1 MKNYVKRVLAAA
13 MAGTMVLASAGC
25 AGGSKESKGKDSAKE
40 GDEISIRVASVYVE
54 GHSMNK
60 VFTDV
65 LNQFKE
71 KHPNVKI
78 TEEFMPSE
86 QLQPKLK
93 TDAASDN
100 LPDVFPVWVNS
111 ENKDDIEAG
120 LWMNMAEALEADK
133 EWKDSFSPG
142 FLEQFQ
148 YEGVD
153 GTWALPLCS
162 YGVGFYYNK
171 DVFKQAGAKVPN
183 TWDELIETVGK
194 LKAAGV
200 VPWAMGAK
208 DTWRSEHLFTN
219 IYYRMYGID
228 MASKLTDKS
237 ISYDDPS
244 FVKTFE
250 KMKELVDAGAFD
262 PSAVGMDYSQ
272 EVAAFAAGNVG
283 MQLNGT
289 WGIGETDG
297 PETPDAIK
305 GKIGYFAFPEF
316 AGSEEFANNWMGG
329 VNDAF
334 AVNAKLDGE
343 KKELVM
349 ELMKSLTSVD
359 TAKRI
364 AEETGNPPAVIT
376 EYDIEKVGTLMPEV
390 MATMEEAEMF
400 AGDLIAFESDSAV
413 TEKVYNYTQA
423 IIGGMTTP
431 QEACKDLAAAVK

>member
-1 MKNYVKRVLAAA
+1 MKSLWKRTAAA
-13 MAGTMVLASAGC
+13 MAGMMVLASAGC
-25 AGGSKESKGKDSAKE
+25 ATKGDGEGTAKSG
-40 GDEISIRVASVYVE
+40 GDEINIRVASVYVD

-65 LNQFKE
+65 LNEFKE

-100 LPDVFPVWVNS
+100 LPDIFPVWVSSDNI
-111 ENKDDIEAG
+111 NDIEAG
-120 LWMNMAEALEADK
+120 LWMNMGETLDADS
-133 EWKDSFSPG
+133 EWKNSFSPG

-148 YEGVD
+148 YEGVE
-153 GTWALPLCS
+153 GNWAVPLCS

-171 DVFKQAGAKVPN
+171 EVFEKAGAEVPE
-183 TWDELIETVGK
+183 TWDDLLVTIEK
-194 LKAAGV
+194 LKAAGAT
-200 VPWAMGAK
+200 PWAIGAK
-208 DTWRSEHLFTN
+208 DMWRSEHLFTN
-219 IYYRMYGID
+219 IYYRMNGID

-237 ISYDDPS
+237 IAYDDPS
-244 FVKTFE
+244 FLNTFQ
-250 KMKELVDAGAFD
+250 KMKDLVDAGAFD

-272 EVAAFAAGNVG
+272 EVADFAAGNVG

-297 PETPDAIK
+297 PDTPDTIK

-316 AGSEEFANNWMGG
+316 AGSEQYANNWMGG

-334 AVNAKLDGE
+334 AVSAKLEGE
-343 KKELVM
+343 KKDLVM
-349 ELMKSLTSVD
+349 ELMKSLSSTE

-364 AEETGNPPAVIT
+364 AEETGNPPAVMV
-376 EYDIEKVGTLMPEV
+376 EYDVDKVGTLMPEV
-390 MATMEEAEMF
+390 MATMEEADMF
-400 AGDLIAFESDSAV
+400 AGDLIAFETDSAI
-413 TEKVYNYTQA
+413 TEKINNYSQA
-423 IIGGMTTP
+423 IIGGMITP
-431 QEACKDLAAAVK
+431 EEACKDLAAAVK